1 MKEILIRVV
10 LLQNTCKHD
19 PEDSLIK
26 RLRPAFL
33 RAPCKEIAFFRSWFK
48 YKLLQT
54 FLFFARSHS
63 NCMSLDTKLNLVDSN
78 LAGFYSQLAKVSSVV
93 SSLVHLTST
102 AIFKTFKTVSWYSV
116 TEFLFE
122 KFRVEINARCLNN
135 LVQKKLV

>member
-1 MKEILIRVV
+1 
-10 LLQNTCKHD
+10 
-19 PEDSLIK
+19 
-26 RLRPAFL
+26 
-33 RAPCKEIAFFRSWFK
+33 
-48 YKLLQT
+48 
-54 FLFFARSHS
+54 
-63 NCMSLDTKLNLVDSN
+63 MSLDTKLNLVDSN

-102 AIFKTFKTVSWYSV
+102 AIFKAFKTVSWYSV